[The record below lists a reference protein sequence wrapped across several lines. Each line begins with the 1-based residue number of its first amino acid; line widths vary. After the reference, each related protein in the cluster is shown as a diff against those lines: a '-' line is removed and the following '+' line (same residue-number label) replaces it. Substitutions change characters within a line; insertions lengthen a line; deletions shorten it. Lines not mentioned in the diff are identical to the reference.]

1 MKAWLNCFYVSTEFL
16 VNAVVRLRHCLV
28 GIVDT
33 TATDARH
40 PCSHT
45 STTLPPAV
53 KAFSVARHFC
63 LKGIG
68 LGQFDMFGFSSESF
82 ILFLHFESL

>member
-1 MKAWLNCFYVSTEFL
+1 MKTRFNCFHVSAEFL
-16 VNAVVRLRHCLV
+16 VNAVVRLGYCLV
-28 GIVDT
+28 GIVN
-33 TATDARH
+33 TATTDARH